1 MLKYAVG
8 LQRDKLIKSQQ
19 YEQCTR
25 AMTHYIV
32 RNIYPATL
40 WSILQTCMCQYWRML
55 TCSLL
60 TTWILRKMVVLSN
73 ICGKQF
79 PGTERGHHKGFC
91 DVWFWSRHYFLSLS
105 CGGEGFR
112 KFVQEFFLFS
122 FQFLFIR
129 SCSIY
134 IFPAVVLTICKK
146 TPTELN

>member
-1 MLKYAVG
+1 MKRVIKMLKYAVG
-8 LQRDKLIKSQQ
+8 FQRDKLIKSQQ

-25 AMTHYIV
+25 AMTHCIV

-79 PGTERGHHKGFC
+79 PGTERSHYKGFC
-91 DVWFWSRHYFLSLS
+91 DVWFWSRHYLLSLS
-105 CGGEGFR
+105 VVKVSESLFR
-112 KFVQEFFLFS
+112 NLFYFLFN
-122 FQFLFIR
+122 FCLF
-129 SCSIY
+129 
-134 IFPAVVLTICKK
+134 VLVLSTFSQLWCLPYAKK
-146 TPTELN
+146 H